1 MKVSSGQKRLHPRL
15 DAELARLTLTDDGSP
30 DRASWDRLVESVNQR
45 YREWDE
51 AGLES
56 IDAMRGW
63 SSFENL
69 FRISPVP
76 IMEQDYSALEDWM
89 GGLRDQGVTSLRE
102 HLGDDIEAIRE
113 IVPLIRIVA
122 ANPAAVTAVGLPL
135 ESLIGPIDPR
145 IVNEGSQDGWLNQLD
160 AVWNREPEAHSSY
173 TAATANGKT
182 YDAESILSAP
192 LVDGEPDFSR
202 AVFTVLDVT
211 GHRNE
216 ERRMQELMAAKNR
229 FLASVSHEIR
239 TPLTAILGFARIIE
253 DDRTLD
259 DDDRALMISSIVQ
272 YSQEVADLVEDL
284 LVAARADMGQLEV
297 AHVRF
302 DVAAQLA
309 KTMQAGGS
317 FTTEV
322 TVESEAEPI
331 WAIGDTTRIRQILR
345 NLLTNAERYGGST
358 VTVRVTSD
366 NGRVYV
372 DVADDGPVLASIE
385 RERIFEPYYRIAESP
400 GLPGSVGIGL
410 AISRQLAQLMRG
422 SLDYR
427 RQGDFGYFRLTLP
440 AARH

>member
-1 MKVSSGQKRLHPRL
+1 MSSRQKRLHPRL
-15 DAELARLTLTDDGSP
+15 DAELARLTLTEDGSP
-30 DRASWDRLVESVNQR
+30 DRASWDRLVEMVNQR
-45 YREWDE
+45 YWEWDE
-51 AGLES
+51 AGPES

-102 HLGDDIEAIRE
+102 HLGDDIEAIRK
-113 IVPLIRIVA
+113 IVPMIRIVA

-192 LVDGEPDFSR
+192 HVDGEPDFSR

-216 ERRMQELMAAKNR
+216 ERRMQELMEAKNR

-284 LVAARADMGQLEV
+284 LVAARADMGQLDV
-297 AHVRF
+297 ANIRF

-309 KTMQAGGS
+309 RTLQAGGS
-317 FTTEV
+317 FTADV
-322 TVESEAEPI
+322 TVESEADSM
-331 WAIGDTTRIRQILR
+331 WAIGDPTRIRQILR

-358 VTVRVTSD
+358 VTVRVSSD
-366 NGRVYV
+366 DGRVYV
-372 DVADDGPVLASIE
+372 DVADDGPVLARIE
-385 RERIFEPYYRIAESP
+385 RERIFEPYYRIADSP

-422 SLDYR
+422 SLEYR
-427 RQGDFGYFRLTLP
+427 RQGDFGFFRLTLS

>member
-1 MKVSSGQKRLHPRL
+1 VSSRQKRLHPRL

-45 YREWDE
+45 YLEWDE

-89 GGLRDQGVTSLRE
+89 EGLRDQGVTSLRE

-113 IVPLIRIVA
+113 IVPMIRIVA
-122 ANPAAVTAVGLPL
+122 ANPAAVIAVGLPL
-135 ESLIGPIDPR
+135 ESLIGPINPR
-145 IVNEGSQDGWLNQLD
+145 IVNEGSEGGWLNQLD
-160 AVWNREPEAHSSY
+160 AIWNREPVAHSSY
-173 TAATANGKT
+173 IAATANGKT

-192 LVDGEPDFSR
+192 VVDGEPDFSR
-202 AVFTVLDVT
+202 AVFTVFDVT

-216 ERRMQELMAAKNR
+216 ERRMQELMEAKNR

-259 DDDRALMISSIVQ
+259 DDDRALMNSSIVQ

-297 AHVRF
+297 ANIRF
-302 DVAAQLA
+302 NVAAQLA

-317 FTTEV
+317 FTADV
-322 TVESEAEPI
+322 TVEPEADSI
-331 WAIGDTTRIRQILR
+331 WAIGDPSRIRQILR

-358 VTVRVTSD
+358 VAVRVTSD
-366 NGRVYV
+366 DGRVYV

-385 RERIFEPYYRIAESP
+385 RERIFEPYYRMADSP

-410 AISRQLAQLMRG
+410 AISRQLAQLMKG

-440 AARH
+440 AARR